1 MADRLARRAALAY
14 VQGML
19 DNHRP
24 DRGAL
29 AELLHT
35 QAEQYG
41 DRALATALEKHRT
54 EVTLLD
60 EVERE
65 VTAICQYASGGA
77 DGYWREHE
85 HELPEE
91 VRHGRVG

>member
-19 DNHRP
+19 DNHQP

-29 AELLHT
+29 AELLHE
-35 QAEQYG
+35 QAEQHG
-41 DRALATALEKHRT
+41 DRALATALEYHGAD
-54 EVTLLD
+54 VTLLD
-60 EVERE
+60 DVERE
-65 VTAICQYASGGA
+65 VTAVCQYASGGA

-85 HELPEE
+85 HELPRE
-91 VRHGRVG
+91 VRHG